1 MCRSDPVAHLAT
13 SFVDLVDFEYLRRC
27 QLQDFA
33 VFGHFNSRF
42 ASIGVSFFVIV
53 SPLRGN
59 SAAREF
65 VFCVQ
70 DPQLR
75 KDSERS
81 YALRKLE
88 MKVKHTHCFIHVL
101 AHHHRFTHSTS
112 GLVLLISG
120 LVWHT
125 RLTPQG

>member
-1 MCRSDPVAHLAT
+1 MVSLAT
-13 SFVDLVDFEYLRRC
+13 RILILEDFEYLRRC

-33 VFGHFNSRF
+33 VFGHFNFRF
-42 ASIGVSFFVIV
+42 ASFGVSFSSLV

-70 DPQLR
+70 NPQLR

-81 YALRKLE
+81 YALRKFE